1 MFQHLDLTYCCVP
14 LPLLLY
20 TVFMKCR
27 RLAIYI
33 NIKAFNRV
41 KSKQLHILKTFL
53 EYLEFYTVSY

>member
-1 MFQHLDLTYCCVP
+1 MFQHLPLTFCCIP
-14 LPLLLY
+14 LPLMLH

-41 KSKQLHILKTFL
+41 KRKQLHILKTFW
-53 EYLEFYTVSY
+53 EYLELYTVSY